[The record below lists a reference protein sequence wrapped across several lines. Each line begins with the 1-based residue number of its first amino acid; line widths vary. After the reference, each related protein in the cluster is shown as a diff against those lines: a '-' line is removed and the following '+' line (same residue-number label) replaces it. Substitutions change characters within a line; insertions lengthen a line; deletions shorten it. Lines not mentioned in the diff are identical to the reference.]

1 MSKSIVLGIALVA
14 FLVPTCF
21 VVSWVRSAGTRLE
34 ENKLSAAA
42 AAANAPKVAVASA
55 ADEAYCTPELK
66 MILRRVLKSCG
77 LLDSG
82 EVRGCQPT
90 DAKQVATLAGGD
102 FNALFTPMAKRAGVV
117 EYDRDAAMLD
127 ASDTA
132 LIDKIFSD
140 QQGASYFFVVA
151 RASPEGSVEHNR
163 ELSKQRAEALMAYLR
178 EKYKDPDLD
187 REVGLLWLGE
197 EFAQLDQRFCEWQRS
212 GAPGACANENLNR
225 SAFISWIDCQL

>member
-1 MSKSIVLGIALVA
+1 MRALAITIAVLALLIPTALVI
-14 FLVPTCF
+14 T
-21 VVSWVRSAGTRLE
+21 WVG
-34 ENKLSAAA
+34 SAAERLDTSETTPST
-42 AAANAPKVAVASA
+42 APKVAVAAA
-55 ADEAYCTPELK
+55 ADESYCTPQLK
-66 MILRRVLKSCG
+66 LVLRRVLKSCG
-77 LLDSG
+77 LLESG

-117 EYDRDAAMLD
+117 EFDLNSALLD
-127 ASDTA
+127 PADQA

-140 QQGASYFFVVA
+140 QQGASYFFVVS

-163 ELSKQRAEALMAYLR
+163 ELSRQRAQAVMQYLR
-178 EKYKDPDLD
+178 DKYKDPDLD
-187 REVGLLWLGE
+187 HEVGLLWLGE

-212 GAPGACANENLNR
+212 GASGSCSSENLNR

>member
-1 MSKSIVLGIALVA
+1 MKALAILLAALALLIPTGLVL
-14 FLVPTCF
+14 T
-21 VVSWVRSAGTRLE
+21 WVG
-34 ENKLSAAA
+34 SAADRLA
-42 AAANAPKVAVASA
+42 AGEAMPSTAPKVAVAAA
-55 ADEAYCTPELK
+55 ADEAYCTPQLK
-66 MILRRVLKSCG
+66 LVLRRVLKSCG
-77 LLDSG
+77 LLESG

-102 FNALFTPMAKRAGVV
+102 FNALFMPMAKRAGVV
-117 EYDRDAAMLD
+117 EFEQNAAQLD
-127 ASDTA
+127 PADQA
-132 LIDKIFSD
+132 LIDKLFSD

-163 ELSKQRAEALMAYLR
+163 ELSKQRANAVMNYLR

-187 REVGLLWLGE
+187 HEVGLLWLGE

-212 GAPGACANENLNR
+212 GPASSCTSENLNR

>member
-1 MSKSIVLGIALVA
+1 MNKPVVFIIAVIALI
-14 FLVPTCF
+14 VPLLMI
-21 VVSWVRSAGTRLE
+21 VSWVRAAGARLAESQKQASA
-34 ENKLSAAA
+34 
-42 AAANAPKVAVASA
+42 APKVAVASA
-55 ADEAYCTPELK
+55 ADESYCTPQLK
-66 MILRRVLKSCG
+66 VILRRVLKSCG

-102 FNALFTPMAKRAGVV
+102 FNALFLPMAERAGVV
-117 EYDRDAAMLD
+117 EYDLDSAALD
-127 ASDTA
+127 PSDTA
-132 LIDKIFSD
+132 LVDKIFSN
-140 QQGASYFFVVA
+140 QQGASYFFVVS

-212 GAPGACANENLNR
+212 GTPGACSAENLNR

>member
-1 MSKSIVLGIALVA
+1 V
-14 FLVPTCF
+14 
-21 VVSWVRSAGTRLE
+21 
-34 ENKLSAAA
+34 AAA
-42 AAANAPKVAVASA
+42 A
-55 ADEAYCTPELK
+55 DENYCTPQLK
-66 MILRRVLKSCG
+66 LVLRRVLKSCG
-77 LLDSG
+77 LLETG

-102 FNALFTPMAKRAGVV
+102 FNALFLPMAKRAGVV
-117 EYDRDAAMLD
+117 EFDLNQSALDAAD
-127 ASDTA
+127 QG

-163 ELSKQRAEALMAYLR
+163 ELSKQRAQSVMNYLR

-187 REVGLLWLGE
+187 HEVGLLWLGE
-197 EFAQLDQRFCEWQRS
+197 EFAQLDQRFCEWERS
-212 GAPGACANENLNR
+212 GAAGSCATETLNR

>member
-1 MSKSIVLGIALVA
+1 MNKLIVWIIAGVA
-14 FLVPTCF
+14 LAAPLLMA
-21 VVSWVRSAGTRLE
+21 VSWVRAAGTRLAQ
-34 ENKLSAAA
+34 SQAQAAA
-42 AAANAPKVAVASA
+42 APKVAVASA
-55 ADEAYCTPELK
+55 ADEDYCTPQLK
-66 MILRRVLKSCG
+66 VILRRVLKSCG

-102 FNALFTPMAKRAGVV
+102 FNALFLPMAKRAGVV
-117 EYDRDAAMLD
+117 EYDLDGAQLD
-127 ASDTA
+127 ASDSA
-132 LIDKIFSD
+132 LVDKIFSD

-212 GAPGACANENLNR
+212 GTPGACSSESLNR

>member
-1 MSKSIVLGIALVA
+1 MKALIT
-14 FLVPTCF
+14 LVSLAALAIPAGL
-21 VVSWVRSAGTRLE
+21 VVSWVGAAGKRLQQAE
-34 ENKLSAAA
+34 TTPNAA
-42 AAANAPKVAVASA
+42 PAVAIAAA
-55 ADEAYCTPELK
+55 ADEAYCTPQLK
-66 MILRRVLKSCG
+66 LVLRRVLKSCG
-77 LLDSG
+77 LLESG

-102 FNALFTPMAKRAGVV
+102 FNALFMPMAKRAGVV
-117 EYDRDAAMLD
+117 EFEQNSAELDESDR
-127 ASDTA
+127 A
-132 LIDKIFSD
+132 LVDRLFSD

-163 ELSKQRAEALMAYLR
+163 ELSKQRAQAVMQYLR

-212 GAPGACANENLNR
+212 GAADSCQRENLNR

>member
-1 MSKSIVLGIALVA
+1 MRALAITIAVLALLIPTALVI
-14 FLVPTCF
+14 T
-21 VVSWVRSAGTRLE
+21 WVGSASDRLE
-34 ENKLSAAA
+34 TSETAPSS
-42 AAANAPKVAVASA
+42 APKVAVAAA
-55 ADEAYCTPELK
+55 ADESYCTPQLK
-66 MILRRVLKSCG
+66 LVLRRVLKSCG
-77 LLDSG
+77 LLESG

-117 EYDRDAAMLD
+117 EFDLNSALLD
-127 ASDTA
+127 PADQA

-140 QQGASYFFVVA
+140 QQGASYFFVVS

-163 ELSKQRAEALMAYLR
+163 ELSRQRAQAVMQYLR

-187 REVGLLWLGE
+187 HEVGLLWLGE

-212 GAPGACANENLNR
+212 GAAGGCSSENLNR

>member
-1 MSKSIVLGIALVA
+1 
-14 FLVPTCF
+14 
-21 VVSWVRSAGTRLE
+21 
-34 ENKLSAAA
+34 
-42 AAANAPKVAVASA
+42 
-55 ADEAYCTPELK
+55 
-66 MILRRVLKSCG
+66 
-77 LLDSG
+77 LLQSG

-90 DAKQVATLAGGD
+90 DAKQVATMAGGD
-102 FNALFTPMAKRAGVV
+102 FNALFMPMAQRAGVV
-117 EYDRDAAMLD
+117 EYDQNSALLD
-127 ASDTA
+127 ATDQA

-163 ELSKQRAEALMAYLR
+163 ELSKQRAQAVLQYLR
-178 EKYKDPDLD
+178 DKYKDPDLD

-212 GAPGACANENLNR
+212 GGGTGGSTACAGENLNR